1 MLINEAMVQKASE
14 LFKVHPRDILSHS
27 RFHFLLPARY
37 ALCTA
42 LRMQGLSFIRIG
54 KLLGR
59 DHSTVIN
66 AVKQAERMMVDDPT
80 YREKVIILNT
90 IPLEKND
97 VA

>member
-1 MLINEAMVQKASE
+1 MTSQPIVMKASE
-14 LFKVHPRDILSHS
+14 LFKVHPRDILS
-27 RFHFLLPARY
+27 RYKYEFLLPARY

-66 AVKQAERMMVDDPT
+66 AVKQAEQIMVADPA
-80 YREKVIILNT
+80 YKEKVISLST
-90 IPLEKND
+90 IPWEHAD
-97 VA
+97 AIR